1 MPIAHD
7 FTYVKPKSMDEAIDL
22 LNQPDK
28 RISILAGGTDLC
40 NMLKNGFRVPDLMID
55 IKGLS
60 ELNVIKETGNEIF
73 IGSLV
78 TYTDLIN
85 SELVKQKLY
94 ILWEAAHLVASGG
107 VRNRATMVGNICS
120 AVACMD
126 SASPL
131 LVHSA
136 FVHVKSKDGER
147 KIAINDW
154 FVDNKKTD
162 CKNNEIV
169 TGVTLQIPTQKYAT
183 VYQKQMRYSG
193 EDLSQSNVGIM
204 AMEDKTYRIAFGS
217 VGPTPKRS
225 LKIEHFLNGKELTD
239 SVIAEARQMI
249 ETVIAPISD
258 VRSSKEY
265 RMQMT
270 KVMFERGLRIAI
282 ERLKNLK

>member
-1 MPIAHD
+1 MPISHD
-7 FTYVKPKSMDEAIDL
+7 FAYVKPKSMDETIDL
-22 LNQPDK
+22 LNQLDK

-78 TYTDLIN
+78 TFTNLIN
-85 SELVKQKLY
+85 SELVKQKLN
-94 ILWEAAHLVASGG
+94 ILWEASHLVASGG

-136 FVHVKSKDGER
+136 FVHVKSKDVER

-162 CKNNEIV
+162 CRNNELV

-204 AMEDKTYRIAFGS
+204 AIEDKTYRIAFGS

-282 ERLKNLK
+282 ERLNNLK